1 MKPKSKLEHTIVTIS
16 DKLSAI
22 TKKQNERAFEKCFT
36 HSAVVSRNTVY
47 CLECGHSWKDAKT
60 NPKSKIMCPNC
71 VRKLQLTDRYANGL
85 KDIDYY
91 QIITAK
97 EEFQIVRMI
106 CISKTMKK
114 GQIPSYFAHEV
125 MRIFIM
131 PDGTSRYLS
140 KNVMGLSMYIDQWV
154 ISSSIVLKPN
164 YDTPR
169 LRLTPGYVESR
180 GKVLSV
186 IKRNGFQGKF
196 HGIAPQILFR
206 QLLIDN
212 VSETLLKSNQ
222 TELLYYHL
230 INTPIK
236 PNGNI
241 WGALKICIRNN
252 YMVKDAQMWLD
263 YLELLEYY
271 WKDLRNP
278 KYVCPVDLQKAH
290 DRLMSKKQ
298 KEILKQTFEKNKK
311 QIGKNQKHYF
321 RAKQQFFGL
330 VFSEK
335 NISINVIETVKE
347 FLEEGCFHNHCVFTN
362 EYYKK
367 QNSLIFSAKVDGIP
381 TETIQLSLENFEV
394 LQSRGRGNKP
404 SSHNKQIL
412 SLINR
417 NLHQVRSRMKAA

>member
-1 MKPKSKLEHTIVTIS
+1 MKPKSKLEHTIVAIS
-16 DKLSAI
+16 NKLPVI
-22 TKKQNERAFEKCFT
+22 TQSQNERAFKKCFNL
-36 HSAVVSRNTVY
+36 SAVLSRNTVF
-47 CLECGHSWKDAKT
+47 CLECGHSWKPLNTMPNSAIK
-60 NPKSKIMCPNC
+60 CPDC
-71 VRKLQLTDRYANGL
+71 LKKLQITDRYSNGL
-85 KDIDYY
+85 KEIDYY
-91 QIITAK
+91 QVITAK
-97 EEFQIVRMI
+97 ADFQIVRMV

-125 MRIFIM
+125 MRIFIL
-131 PDGTSRYLS
+131 PDGNMRYLS

-154 ISSSIVLKPN
+154 VSSSIELKPN

-169 LRLTPGYVESR
+169 LRLTPGFVEP
-180 GKVLSV
+180 GAKVLP
-186 IKRNGFQGKF
+186 IIMRNGFKGKF

-206 QLLIDN
+206 ELLIDN
-212 VSETLLKSNQ
+212 VAETLIKSNQ
-222 TELLYYHL
+222 TELLNYHL
-230 INTPIK
+230 RNSRIK
-236 PNGNI
+236 PDGKI

-252 YMVKDAQMWLD
+252 YIVKDAQLWVD

-290 DRLMSKKQ
+290 DKLMSKKQ

-311 QIGKNQKHYF
+311 QIGKNQRHYF
-321 RAKQQFFGL
+321 KAKQRFFGL
-330 VFSEK
+330 VFFEK

-367 QNSLIFSAKVDGIP
+367 HNSLIFSAKVDGIP

-394 LQSRGRGNKP
+394 LQSRGKGNKASP
-404 SSHNKQIL
+404 HNKQIL

-417 NLHQVRSRMKAA
+417 NLHHVRSRMKAA